1 MWLLSVIDPYHV
13 KDTEHV
19 LYKDRQ
25 HAIANFKKKTA
36 DFNQQLVTTGKNGLP
51 YFQDDDGYYIGIERI
66 KTTD

>member
-36 DFNQQLVTTGKNGLP
+36 DF
-51 YFQDDDGYYIGIERI
+51 QDDDGYYIGIERI
-66 KTTD
+66 KTTDYFLFFFFFKKVLTTE